1 MAQDFELTM
10 PTERAEKYLAKM
22 AKAYDGTLPE
32 PISNIDKYLKILA
45 ENGSG
50 GGSGGGITPKKLEN
64 ADLNTVTETGSY
76 YADFDHTCKN
86 VPTKVGS
93 YGFSIIVTNGGG
105 VVYQLL
111 MKNTIAEENRLFM
124 RVIDSDGEVYPWS
137 NYMQESDVTVDS
149 TLSETSTRPP
159 QNAIVTKRLNEI
171 ESNSAKKTDLA
182 AYLPKDGTA
191 KKAEMLS
198 SGQLRSAF
206 CYNADSNFSNGYIWF
221 KIGTATLSGSYN
233 TISTTFLAVCGW
245 GKHALYTLRVRLKS
259 TGNAVESMSFFESCR
274 TGSMPTGFFRAVAIN
289 GEKNVTFELWAKVA
303 SQYEG
308 TRVVILNEMNLGG
321 ANNGIFWEL
330 TSKNSAD
337 AQQAPTSGD
346 MYTDS
351 TDSSICAVATKAET
365 LTDSGWDSSLEL
377 FSEVAASTLKC
388 RLYGKL
394 VEIRGSFT
402 LNEPSQHTPFAK
414 IPLKFRPSE
423 DVFTTI
429 QVGIASIS
437 NLNFPLEFI
446 ICSTG
451 ELVVDSGTGAN
462 LPANREVKVC
472 VQYLID

>member
-1 MAQDFELTM
+1 MAQDFDLTM

-22 AKAYDGTLPE
+22 AKQYDGTLPE

-45 ENGSG
+45 ENGTGGGTSG
-50 GGSGGGITPKKLEN
+50 GGNTPKLLEN
-64 ADLNTVTETGSY
+64 TDLNTLTETGFY

-86 VPTKVGS
+86 VPAKVGS
-93 YGFSIIVTNGGG
+93 YGFSIMVTNGGG

-111 MKNTIAEENRLFM
+111 MKNTIDEQNRLFM

-137 NYMQESDVTVDS
+137 NYMQESDVIVDS
-149 TLSETSTRPP
+149 VLSETSTRPP
-159 QNAIVTKRLNEI
+159 QNAAVTKRLNEI
-171 ESNSAKKTDLA
+171 ESNSAKKTDLT

-191 KKAEMLS
+191 KAADAMS
-198 SGQLRSAF
+198 NGTLRSAF
-206 CYNADSNFSNGYIWF
+206 CYNANSNFSNGYIWF
-221 KIGTATLSGSYN
+221 KIGTATLSGKLN
-233 TISTTFLAVCGW
+233 TMSTTFLAACGW

-259 TGNAVESMSFFESCR
+259 AGNAVESMSFFESGR
-274 TGSMPTGFFRAVAIN
+274 SGNMPAGLFRVVAIN

-308 TRVVILNEMNLGG
+308 TRVIILNEMNLGG
-321 ANNGIFWEL
+321 ANNGIFWVL
-330 TSKNSAD
+330 ASKTSAD
-337 AQQAPTSGD
+337 AKQEPTSGD
-346 MYTDS
+346 VYTDS
-351 TDSSICAVATKAET
+351 TDTSVCAKAET

-402 LNEPSQHTPFAK
+402 LNEPSSNTPFAK

-423 DVFTTI
+423 EVFTTI
-429 QVGIASIS
+429 QVGITSTS
-437 NLNFPLEFI
+437 NLNFPLDFI
-446 ICSTG
+446 ICPTG